1 MLNGKHLQTE
11 NSPTVKGIQHDEGSV
26 YLMKHELMRKLK
38 ESWTTLIFK
47 PERQRLGALDNL
59 PPLLILIF
67 KQAQYSKN
75 ISSWFGLQFLP
86 NKMLNR
92 QNLNQNCKWSGI
104 QSAELITLDGERDG
118 VKWTVS
124 QISQTTKF
132 NIS

>member
-59 PPLLILIF
+59 PPLLLLIF
-67 KQAQYSKN
+67 K
-75 ISSWFGLQFLP
+75 
-86 NKMLNR
+86 
-92 QNLNQNCKWSGI
+92 
-104 QSAELITLDGERDG
+104 
-118 VKWTVS
+118 
-124 QISQTTKF
+124 
-132 NIS
+132 